1 MITSFNRII
10 RFSFQ
15 NFWRNAWL
23 SFVTISILTLTLLSV
38 NFFVALNALF
48 DYSLL
53 TIEEKVNITVHF
65 QQTAQENNVKAFLA
79 SLSAMPDVAST
90 EVRTKEEA
98 LEKFRTTFKGDQHIQ
113 ESLQELENNPLPSSV
128 IIRAKEIQRYDSI
141 LAFINDPRYQGIIE
155 RQTFVDRTKFIER
168 LQELKINARR
178 IGAGVTIF
186 FALIAALIVVNTI
199 RMTIFTRRR
208 EVGIMK
214 LVGATNRF
222 IRAPLFLE
230 GIWYSIASVLLTIL
244 IVFPLIS
251 TFQPYLNHLFEN
263 SPFDMLAYFSDNFGI
278 IFGSQFAA
286 IVLLNTLASFIAIG
300 RYLKV

>member
-1 MITSFNRII
+1 MIISLNRII

-23 SFVTISILTLTLLSV
+23 SFVTISILTLTLLSI
-38 NFFVALNALF
+38 NFFIALNALF

-53 TIEEKVNITVHF
+53 TVEEKVNITVHF
-65 QQTAQENNVKAFLA
+65 QQTAQESDVKTFLA
-79 SLSAMPDVAST
+79 SLSALPDVATT

-113 ESLQELENNPLPSSV
+113 ESLQELESNPLPSSV
-128 IIRAKEIQRYDSI
+128 IIRAKDIQRYDSI

-168 LQELKINARR
+168 LQDLKVNAQR
-178 IGAGVTIF
+178 IGAGVTVF

-230 GIWYSIASVLLTIL
+230 GIWYSVAAVLLTIL

-251 TFQPYLNHLFEN
+251 TLQPYLNHLFEN
-263 SPFDMLAYFSDNFGI
+263 SPFDILAYFSDNFGT
-278 IFGSQFAA
+278 IFGTQFAA
-286 IVLLNTLASFIAIG
+286 IVLLNTFASFVAIG